1 MAVTEI
7 KEIAAPTYKQPEAF
21 SYDPMADASYQ
32 ALARVYTNRGNKAA
46 QSTMADAAMLNGGY
60 GTSYATSAAQQ
71 ARNDYNMELAS
82 QIPQLEANAYNRYR
96 DSIADKQWQYAND
109 YQRYMDAKNYNL
121 DVYQT
126 KKANASGG
134 GGRSGGGYGMTT
146 GGNFLTGVRDDS
158 NPRTPGSN
166 IFEPAATAAINGA
179 QDTLKRANEK
189 KKKKNK

>member
-1 MAVTEI
+1 MAITEI
-7 KEIAAPTYKQPEAF
+7 KEIAAPTYKQPDAF
-21 SYDPMADASYQ
+21 SYDPMQDASYQ

-134 GGRSGGGYGMTT
+134 GGGRSGGGGGGLVGMTT
-146 GGNFLTGVRDDS
+146 GNNFLPPVIDEAEDLEGLRK
-158 NPRTPGSN
+158 
-166 IFEPAATAAINGA
+166 FEPAAKAAVEVLGNKYNPIG
-179 QDTLKRANEK
+179 K
-189 KKKKNK
+189 KK

>member
-1 MAVTEI
+1 MGVLDYTSVPG
-7 KEIAAPTYKQPEAF
+7 KPTYKQPDAF
-21 SYDPMADASYQ
+21 SYDPMQDASYQ

-96 DSIADKQWQYAND
+96 DSIADKQWQYAQG
-109 YQRYMDAKNYNL
+109 YQNYWDSKNYNL

-134 GGRSGGGYGMTT
+134 GGGRSGGGGGGLVGTST
-146 GGNFLTGVRDDS
+146 GNDFLSSVIGAAGA
-158 NPRTPGSN
+158 RTPSKSV
-166 IFEPAATAAINGA
+166 
-179 QDTLKRANEK
+179 LEK
-189 KKKKNK
+189 IADQVISVKNKPLKK

>member
-1 MAVTEI
+1 MAITEI
-7 KEIAAPTYKQPEAF
+7 KETAAPTYKQPEAF
-21 SYDPMADASYQ
+21 SYDPMQDASYQ

-82 QIPQLEANAYNRYR
+82 QMPQLEANAYNRYR

-134 GGRSGGGYGMTT
+134 GGGRSGGGGGGLVGTST
-146 GGNFLTGVRDDS
+146 GSDFLSAVIGAAGARSGKT
-158 NPRTPGSN
+158 
-166 IFEPAATAAINGA
+166 IFEKIADQGVS
-179 QDTLKRANEK
+179 DRDKSLKK
-189 KKKKNK
+189 